1 MSNSRLLYEGYKAKY
16 PQYFEIIKV
25 LGQHYFEH
33 QNLNTIYLS
42 IDEDELSELF
52 TDFRGSED
60 GLTFLINN
68 CLNLLGDLNSTP
80 NFYQNLIDLN
90 DAWIKEANEEFCP
103 TIPFV
108 SLFITVAT
116 KMGED
121 GDIDWRN
128 YYEPL
133 YDSLRLSE
141 FDISRQKADKYFAN
155 TFSDGDTAPH
165 ELFKGLSDWID
176 KYFPN
181 SKNSF
186 VPSNNRKHQSWIL
199 NQALINSKDMN
210 LLGSFFKYARMEPG
224 IDYDKNQIFIQFQQ
238 YLNSHPIKAKS
249 FSKGLRNYIFV
260 DEFKEKITEI
270 LKQKFTDWDGEELTI
285 DGFKRIELLHKLQFD
300 FNNQNIS
307 KITAEFDVKKIEDF
321 NLDDFDLISSNQD
334 LHIEAWKDE
343 TSTICYIDKL
353 DDIYFE
359 SLSWKISPQ
368 IQKIKIATYDKKI
381 MVFKYIDSEQISI
394 QSQSWKEV
402 SSNES
407 LDSREVYTVVCELS
421 ELEVLKNYLIK
432 NSVFRDDEKIQYSLL
447 ETNENVAVFRDV
459 RLNANRET
467 TNVSEYL
474 EIFNIKEQ
482 DSNKL
487 EITGGLR
494 TDGRNYLSSELP
506 SLIIPQEYLENNSSI
521 MLSINGTTKEY
532 FVDSNDL
539 LLSPNQYLEGFGLKS
554 NNEVSKTVKI
564 IYNSNEEFYD
574 IIEFNIVFPQSIN
587 SLHASTLGY
596 NLNINYDLDI
606 SWESHYPKVLVGE
619 SRDTGYIS
627 GGHIKL
633 PKNTAS
639 TNSKEEEFSVI
650 DDKLIFLGR
659 RSIDSYQIT
668 VDKQRNNWLN
678 EFKNSKNLYLI
689 HPVNKN
695 ILNDTFVT
703 YEDYQPFMYL
713 KKEIPIDDI
722 TWKAV
727 FNESLISNKIKL
739 FQYGKKLP
747 KRFNEINEDNLREQS
762 LWIDSILEINDLIE
776 KDKVTILGD
785 FDMDLWTNYV
795 NKAEELKGE

>member
-1 MSNSRLLYEGYKAKY
+1 MGNRRLLYAGYKAEY
-16 PQYFEIIKV
+16 PQYFEIIEI
-25 LGQHYFEH
+25 LGRHYFEQ
-33 QNLNTIYLS
+33 QNLDTIYLS
-42 IDEDELSELF
+42 IDEDELNELLSSI
-52 TDFRGSED
+52 RGSED

-68 CLNLLGDLNSTP
+68 CLNLLGNLNSTP
-80 NFYQNLIDLN
+80 NFYQKLIDLN
-90 DAWIKEANEEFCP
+90 YEWIKEANDEFCP
-103 TIPFV
+103 SIPFV
-108 SLFITVAT
+108 SLFITIAT

-133 YDSLRLSE
+133 YDSLKLND
-141 FDISRQKADKYFAN
+141 FNISRQKADKYFVN

-176 KYFPN
+176 QNYPK

-186 VPSNNRKHQSWIL
+186 APSDNRKHQSWIL

-210 LLGSFFKYARMEPG
+210 LLGSFFKYSRMEPG

-238 YLNSHPIKAKS
+238 YLNSQPIKAKS
-249 FSKGLRNYIFV
+249 FSKGLQNYIFV

-270 LKQKFTDWDGEELTI
+270 LKQKFIEWDGEELTI

-307 KITAEFDVKKIEDF
+307 KISAEFDIKKIENF
-321 NLDDFDLISSNQD
+321 NLDDFDLISSQKD

-353 DDIYFE
+353 DEIYFE
-359 SLSWKISPQ
+359 PLSWRISSQ
-368 IQKIKIATYDKKI
+368 TQKIKIATYDKKI
-381 MVFKYIDSEQISI
+381 MAFKYIDSEQIRN

-407 LDSREVYTVVCELS
+407 LNSREVYTVVCELS
-421 ELEVLKNYLIK
+421 ELEVLKNYLIQ
-432 NSVFRDDEKIQYSLL
+432 NSVFRDEEKVKYSIL
-447 ETNENVAVFRDV
+447 EKNKNVAVFRDV
-459 RLNANRET
+459 RLNANRES

-482 DSNKL
+482 NSNKL
-487 EITGGLR
+487 EVTGGLK
-494 TDGRNYLSSELP
+494 THGRNYLSSELP
-506 SLIIPQEYLENNSSI
+506 TLIIPQEYLENDSSI
-521 MLSINGTTKEY
+521 VLSINGTKRKF
-532 FVDSNDL
+532 FVSDEL
-539 LLSPNQYLEGFGLKS
+539 HLSPNQYLETTDLKS
-554 NNEVSKTVKI
+554 DSEVTKTIKI

-574 IIEFNIVFPQSIN
+574 IIEFSIIFPQSIN
-587 SLHASTLGY
+587 SLYASTLGY
-596 NLNINYDLDI
+596 SLNINYDLDI

-619 SRDTGYIS
+619 SRETGYIS

-633 PKNTAS
+633 PEITAS
-639 TNSKEEEFSVI
+639 VKSNEEKYSVV

-668 VDKQRNNWLN
+668 VDKHRKNWLN

-695 ILNDTFVT
+695 ILNDTYIT
-703 YEDYQPFMYL
+703 QEDYQPFKYL
-713 KKEIPIDDI
+713 KKEIPIDEI

-727 FNESLISNKIKL
+727 FNDSLVSNNIKL
-739 FQYGKKLP
+739 FQYGTKLP
-747 KRFNEINEDNLREQS
+747 KRFNEINKDNLSRQS
-762 LWIDSILEINDLIE
+762 LWIESILEINNLI
-776 KDKVTILGD
+776 KNDKVTILED
-785 FDMDLWTNYV
+785 FDLDLWIKYV
-795 NKAEELKGE
+795 HKAEELKNE